1 MDVCDAMAYVCLR
14 MAGFMY
20 PDRGGDMA
28 FRLDE
33 IVPWGRSF
41 TDYQRMFTLST
52 ADVNG
57 HILGCGDGP
66 ASFNAEL
73 TSADGSVISL
83 DPLYSFSAD
92 EIRARI
98 DDVFET
104 VVEATRRNQEQFVWG
119 PTIADTDDLRHARGD
134 AMRRFLADFDAGVAD
149 GRYIEGAL
157 PTLPFDDRSF
167 DLALCSHLL
176 FLYSEQLGFAFH
188 VASLVE
194 LCRVAA
200 EVRVFPLVEL
210 EGGPSRHLHAVVD
223 ALAREAIDAAV
234 ESVDYE
240 FQRGGN
246 QMLRLRRRAVDALEC
261 DRAVSS

>member
-1 MDVCDAMAYVCLR
+1 
-14 MAGFMY
+14 
-20 PDRGGDMA
+20 MA
-28 FRLDE
+28 FKLDE

-41 TDYQRMFTLST
+41 ADYQRMFSLST

-73 TSADGSVISL
+73 TSADGSVVSV
-83 DPLYSFSAD
+83 DPLYSCSGD

-98 DDVFET
+98 DDIFET
-104 VVEATRRNQEQFVWG
+104 VVEETRRNHQQFVWG
-119 PTIADTDDLRHARGD
+119 PTIADVDDLRRARRD
-134 AMRRFLADFDAGVAD
+134 AMRRFLADFDAGVAA
-149 GRYIEGAL
+149 GRYIDGTL

-176 FLYSEQLGFAFH
+176 FLYSGQLGLAFH

-210 EGGPSRHLHAVVD
+210 GGGPSRHLDGVVD
-223 ALAREAIDAAV
+223 ALAREAIEAV
-234 ESVDYE
+234 VEPVDYE
-240 FQRGGN
+240 VQRGAN
-246 QMLRLRRRAVDALEC
+246 QMLRLRSSAVDALPW